1 VSKNEHG
8 EQRRRHR
15 DLYANS
21 GIPGTFDNSGAEKET
36 WRELVSLGLTFGL
49 GLAGLAALVLLLA

>member
-1 VSKNEHG
+1 MSKKETG

-21 GIPGTFDNSGAEKET
+21 GIPGTFEPGDSTPET
-36 WRELVSLGLTFGL
+36 WRELLSVGLTFGL